1 MYFNP
6 KTADTAKFKFNFQT
20 TECGTDR
27 KNPGDDMEISNRYTG
42 ADLVYTSKYRDST
55 LLKLRTREKLHEKYG
70 SLALSKDVPSDGEA
84 MYIIHHPE
92 GRPKQIT
99 WKNCKII
106 SVWRNS
112 GIVGHRCDALPGS
125 SGAPIISQTR
135 GTVVA
140 IHDRYWTAGCSGL
153 NFGKTIKYV
162 VDEIKNQVGEAAY
175 NDITTLRRLEG
186 PTVGN
191 ELDGKLLAIR
201 SHNGRYISALS
212 GNSIETDEKM
222 TGAWNKFQFLYQ
234 NDVTYALRT
243 HDGKYVRASAT
254 GKLDQESE
262 IGPHQKFHLIKKGTN
277 EYAIR
282 TAHHYYIQ
290 ANGKKLGQQ
299 FFDGSWETFS
309 FRHTRYMF

>member
-1 MYFNP
+1 
-6 KTADTAKFKFNFQT
+6 
-20 TECGTDR
+20 
-27 KNPGDDMEISNRYTG
+27 MEISNRYTG
-42 ADLVYTSKYRDST
+42 ADLVYTSRYRDST
-55 LLKLRTREKLHEKYG
+55 LLKLRTLEKLHEKYG
-70 SLALSKDVPSDGEA
+70 SLALSKDIPRKGEA

-191 ELDGKLLAIR
+191 ELDGKILSIR
-201 SHNGRYISALS
+201 SHNGRYIRAISRHRIVTY
-212 GNSIETDEKM
+212 GEMK
-222 TGAWNKFQFLYQ
+222 GAWEKFQFLYQ
-234 NDVTYALRT
+234 KDGTYALRT
-243 HDGKYVRASAT
+243 HDGKYVRSSAN
-254 GKLDQESE
+254 GQLDQVSK
-262 IGPHQKFHLIKKGTN
+262 IGPHEKFHLVKKGTN

-282 TAHHYYIQ
+282 TAHYFFIQ
-290 ANGKKLGQQ
+290 ANGNDLIRQ
-299 FFDGSWETFS
+299 FYDGPW
-309 FRHTRYMF
+309 